1 MRIYVLDDYEEMS
14 MKAASIVASQI
25 ILKPDSVI
33 GLATGSTPLG
43 MYRELVKMHKK
54 GILDFSQVITFNLD
68 EYVGIPPEHPQSYHY
83 YMYNNFFNHLNM
95 KKENINIPPGDE
107 KSVHKVCEDYE
118 QRLCSVGRIDLQVTG
133 IGTNGHVGFN
143 EPDQELNVNTHLI
156 DLKEETIEANS
167 RFFSSPEEVPRQA
180 ISMGMGSIMKAK
192 KIIMLAN
199 GPNKAKPIEGV
210 VKGKIST
217 QLPASLVQL
226 HPDVTLILDGEAAN
240 IFDLE

>member
-1 MRIYVLDDYEEMS
+1 MRIYVLDNYEEIS
-14 MKAASIVASQI
+14 MKAASILASQI
-25 ILKPDSVI
+25 ILKPDSVL

-118 QRLCSVGRIDLQVTG
+118 QKLRSVSRIDLQVTG

-199 GPNKAKPIEGV
+199 GPNKAKPIEEV
-210 VKGKIST
+210 VNGKIST

-226 HPDVTLILDGEAAN
+226 HPDVTLILDGEAAKY
-240 IFDLE
+240 I